1 MRVRPPHPAPA
12 LALASVLLL
21 LAACDGTRAESPAA
35 TVGGPVTFDE
45 TRAFADLRH
54 LCEVIGPRRIATPG
68 AEKTRAYL
76 RAQLEPHGW
85 TIEESKFEATAPEGA
100 QRQGTFT
107 GVNVLAR
114 RAGTLPGEIWLA
126 NHYDTY
132 DKPGFVGA
140 NDAGSSTAL
149 LIELGRQLGGEGP
162 RTGMSLVLAFLDGEE
177 KFPPLAWHDDTNSTF
192 GSRHEAGRIKAAKRE
207 KEIRAFLLFD
217 MIGDADLGLYFES
230 STDSKARG
238 IFEKTAHAL
247 GDKQLFVGSREI
259 KDDHIHFR
267 KLGIPVSNL
276 IDFNYGPNNSYWH
289 ELADNLEHVSA
300 ASLGRVGRLVLT
312 ALPEL
317 EKTYGAERR

>member
-1 MRVRPPHPAPA
+1 MRVRPPHPASA
-12 LALASVLLL
+12 LALASALLIL
-21 LAACDGTRAESPAA
+21 GSCDGTRAESPAA
-35 TVGGPVTFDE
+35 AAGPVAFDE
-45 TRAFADLRH
+45 ARAFADLKH
-54 LCEVIGPRRIATPG
+54 LCEAIGPRRIATPG

-85 TIEESKFEATAPEGA
+85 TVEESKFEVTAPEGA
-100 QRQGTFT
+100 QRQGTLT

-114 RAGTLPGEIWLA
+114 RAGTQPGEIWLA
-126 NHYDTY
+126 GHYDTY

-149 LIELGRQLGGEGP
+149 LIEIGRQLGGEGP
-162 RTGMSLVLAFLDGEE
+162 RAGMTLVLAFLDGEE

-192 GSRHEAGRIKAAKRE
+192 GSRHEAARLKAAKRE
-207 KEIRAFLLFD
+207 KEVRAFLLFD
-217 MIGDADLGLYFES
+217 MVGDKDLGLFFES

-238 IFEKTAHAL
+238 IFERTAFAL

-276 IDFNYGPNNSYWH
+276 IDFNFGPNNSYWH
-289 ELADNLEHVSA
+289 ELDDKLENVSA
-300 ASLGRVGRLVLT
+300 ASLGRVGRLTLS
-312 ALPEL
+312 ALPEM
-317 EKTYGAERR
+317 EKAYAAARQ